1 MLTVTNLSIRTKQT
15 KETLVRSVSFSVKNG
30 EALGLIGE
38 SGSGKSMTSKCI
50 MRLLNP
56 RLFDLRGSVQWNGKD
71 MLAMK
76 LNELDGYRGKQVSM
90 IPQNPMTA
98 FAPMLKLGKQME
110 LGFSLKGHRERTQFR
125 GRLAAALADV
135 NLSDA
140 EKIINSYPHEL
151 SGGTLQRVMIALTIL
166 QRPEL
171 IIADEIT
178 TAVDAASEYL
188 ILNELEKLRR
198 AGVSMIVVTHDFGVA
213 ARLCD
218 RVAVMKDGEIVEE
231 GKMRE
236 VFSDPQHEYTRQ
248 LVQAS
253 VLFQE
258 GTMLKA
264 EHITKQYQIPGGGH
278 TVFDAVSDVSIEL
291 GNGGV
296 TAIVGESGSGKST
309 LARVL
314 SYVERPDGGRVFLD
328 GLEVSAC
335 GRKELRAVR
344 GKVQLV
350 MQNALGSLDPH
361 QSVVSILEEPL
372 RLLFHMGAEERKQ
385 RCLELLD
392 MARLERDTLRHRPG
406 ELSGGQQKR
415 LCIARAL
422 AAQPQ
427 HIIFDESFSGL
438 DVTLKKQVLDFLKEL
453 QTELQI
459 SFLVITHDLDTAMYM
474 AGTIHV
480 MRRGKIIETLEHPK
494 SFSDFQEPYSQEL
507 VKAVRSKRRAL
518 Q

>member
-1 MLTVTNLSIRTKQT
+1 
-15 KETLVRSVSFSVKNG
+15 
-30 EALGLIGE
+30 
-38 SGSGKSMTSKCI
+38 MTSKCI

-56 RLFDLRGSVQWNGKD
+56 RLFDLRGSVQWNGKE

-188 ILNELEKLRR
+188 ILNELEKLRQ

-236 VFSDPQHEYTRQ
+236 VFSAHSTNIPSNLCRQ
-248 LVQAS
+248 AYS
-253 VLFQE
+253 FRRDY
-258 GTMLKA
+258 A
-264 EHITKQYQIPGGGH
+264 
-278 TVFDAVSDVSIEL
+278 
-291 GNGGV
+291 
-296 TAIVGESGSGKST
+296 ESGTYHKTISDPKRQ
-309 LARVL
+309 AYRVRCSFGCL
-314 SYVERPDGGRVFLD
+314 H
-328 GLEVSAC
+328 
-335 GRKELRAVR
+335 RAW
-344 GKVQLV
+344 
-350 MQNALGSLDPH
+350 
-361 QSVVSILEEPL
+361 E
-372 RLLFHMGAEERKQ
+372 
-385 RCLELLD
+385 
-392 MARLERDTLRHRPG
+392 
-406 ELSGGQQKR
+406 
-415 LCIARAL
+415 
-422 AAQPQ
+422 
-427 HIIFDESFSGL
+427 
-438 DVTLKKQVLDFLKEL
+438 
-453 QTELQI
+453 
-459 SFLVITHDLDTAMYM
+459 
-474 AGTIHV
+474 
-480 MRRGKIIETLEHPK
+480 
-494 SFSDFQEPYSQEL
+494 
-507 VKAVRSKRRAL
+507 
-518 Q
+518 

>member
-1 MLTVTNLSIRTKQT
+1 
-15 KETLVRSVSFSVKNG
+15 
-30 EALGLIGE
+30 
-38 SGSGKSMTSKCI
+38 
-50 MRLLNP
+50 
-56 RLFDLRGSVQWNGKD
+56 
-71 MLAMK
+71 
-76 LNELDGYRGKQVSM
+76 
-90 IPQNPMTA
+90 
-98 FAPMLKLGKQME
+98 
-110 LGFSLKGHRERTQFR
+110 
-125 GRLAAALADV
+125 
-135 NLSDA
+135 
-140 EKIINSYPHEL
+140 
-151 SGGTLQRVMIALTIL
+151 
-166 QRPEL
+166 
-171 IIADEIT
+171 
-178 TAVDAASEYL
+178 
-188 ILNELEKLRR
+188 
-198 AGVSMIVVTHDFGVA
+198 
-213 ARLCD
+213 
-218 RVAVMKDGEIVEE
+218 
-231 GKMRE
+231 
-236 VFSDPQHEYTRQ
+236 
-248 LVQAS
+248 
-253 VLFQE
+253 
-258 GTMLKA
+258 MLKA

-453 QTELQI
+453 NQEGNTI
-459 SFLVITHDLDTAMYM
+459 VIITHDSSIALEAKRVVRIKD
-474 AGTIHV
+474 
-480 MRRGKIIETLEHPK
+480 GKIN
-494 SFSDFQEPYSQEL
+494 FDGD
-507 VKAVRSKRRAL
+507 VKEYAAVLSSGDKKYME

>member
-15 KETLVRSVSFSVKNG
+15 KETLVRSVSFSVKSG

-56 RLFDLRGSVQWNGKD
+56 RLFDLRGSVKWNGKE
-71 MLAMK
+71 MLAVK
-76 LNELDGYRGKQVSM
+76 LNELDGYRGKQISM

-110 LGFSLKGHRERTQFR
+110 LGFPLKGRRERTQFR
-125 GRLAAALADV
+125 GRLAA
-135 NLSDA
+135 
-140 EKIINSYPHEL
+140 NSYPHEL

-218 RVAVMKDGEIVEE
+218 RVAVMKAGEIIEE

-236 VFSDPQHEYTRQ
+236 VFSAPQHEYTRQ

-258 GTMLKA
+258 G
-264 EHITKQYQIPGGGH
+264 
-278 TVFDAVSDVSIEL
+278 
-291 GNGGV
+291 
-296 TAIVGESGSGKST
+296 
-309 LARVL
+309 
-314 SYVERPDGGRVFLD
+314 
-328 GLEVSAC
+328 
-335 GRKELRAVR
+335 
-344 GKVQLV
+344 
-350 MQNALGSLDPH
+350 
-361 QSVVSILEEPL
+361 
-372 RLLFHMGAEERKQ
+372 
-385 RCLELLD
+385 
-392 MARLERDTLRHRPG
+392 
-406 ELSGGQQKR
+406 
-415 LCIARAL
+415 LC
-422 AAQPQ
+422 
-427 HIIFDESFSGL
+427 
-438 DVTLKKQVLDFLKEL
+438 
-453 QTELQI
+453 
-459 SFLVITHDLDTAMYM
+459 
-474 AGTIHV
+474 
-480 MRRGKIIETLEHPK
+480 
-494 SFSDFQEPYSQEL
+494 
-507 VKAVRSKRRAL
+507 
-518 Q
+518 

>member
-56 RLFDLRGSVQWNGKD
+56 RLFDLRGSVQWNGKE

-135 NLSDA
+135 KLPDA

-218 RVAVMKDGEIVEE
+218 RVAVMKDGGIIEE
-231 GKMRE
+231 GKIRE
-236 VFSDPQHEYTRQ
+236 VFSAPQHEYTRQ

-278 TVFDAVSDVSIEL
+278 AVFDAVSDVSIEL

-296 TAIVGESGSGKST
+296 TA
-309 LARVL
+309 L
-314 SYVERPDGGRVFLD
+314 VER
-328 GLEVSAC
+328 A
-335 GRKELRAVR
+335 
-344 GKVQLV
+344 
-350 MQNALGSLDPH
+350 
-361 QSVVSILEEPL
+361 
-372 RLLFHMGAEERKQ
+372 GA
-385 RCLELLD
+385 
-392 MARLERDTLRHRPG
+392 
-406 ELSGGQQKR
+406 
-415 LCIARAL
+415 ARAL
-422 AAQPQ
+422 
-427 HIIFDESFSGL
+427 
-438 DVTLKKQVLDFLKEL
+438 
-453 QTELQI
+453 
-459 SFLVITHDLDTAMYM
+459 
-474 AGTIHV
+474 
-480 MRRGKIIETLEHPK
+480 
-494 SFSDFQEPYSQEL
+494 
-507 VKAVRSKRRAL
+507 
-518 Q
+518 

>member
-56 RLFDLRGSVQWNGKD
+56 RLFDLRGSVQWNGKE
-71 MLAMK
+71 MLAVK

-110 LGFSLKGHRERTQFR
+110 LGFSLKGRRERTQFR

-166 QRPEL
+166 QR
-171 IIADEIT
+171 
-178 TAVDAASEYL
+178 
-188 ILNELEKLRR
+188 LRR

-258 GTMLKA
+258 G
-264 EHITKQYQIPGGGH
+264 
-278 TVFDAVSDVSIEL
+278 
-291 GNGGV
+291 
-296 TAIVGESGSGKST
+296 
-309 LARVL
+309 
-314 SYVERPDGGRVFLD
+314 
-328 GLEVSAC
+328 
-335 GRKELRAVR
+335 
-344 GKVQLV
+344 
-350 MQNALGSLDPH
+350 
-361 QSVVSILEEPL
+361 
-372 RLLFHMGAEERKQ
+372 
-385 RCLELLD
+385 
-392 MARLERDTLRHRPG
+392 
-406 ELSGGQQKR
+406 
-415 LCIARAL
+415 LC
-422 AAQPQ
+422 
-427 HIIFDESFSGL
+427 
-438 DVTLKKQVLDFLKEL
+438 
-453 QTELQI
+453 
-459 SFLVITHDLDTAMYM
+459 
-474 AGTIHV
+474 
-480 MRRGKIIETLEHPK
+480 
-494 SFSDFQEPYSQEL
+494 
-507 VKAVRSKRRAL
+507 
-518 Q
+518 

>member
-1 MLTVTNLSIRTKQT
+1 
-15 KETLVRSVSFSVKNG
+15 
-30 EALGLIGE
+30 
-38 SGSGKSMTSKCI
+38 
-50 MRLLNP
+50 
-56 RLFDLRGSVQWNGKD
+56 
-71 MLAMK
+71 
-76 LNELDGYRGKQVSM
+76 
-90 IPQNPMTA
+90 
-98 FAPMLKLGKQME
+98 
-110 LGFSLKGHRERTQFR
+110 
-125 GRLAAALADV
+125 
-135 NLSDA
+135 
-140 EKIINSYPHEL
+140 
-151 SGGTLQRVMIALTIL
+151 
-166 QRPEL
+166 
-171 IIADEIT
+171 
-178 TAVDAASEYL
+178 
-188 ILNELEKLRR
+188 
-198 AGVSMIVVTHDFGVA
+198 
-213 ARLCD
+213 
-218 RVAVMKDGEIVEE
+218 
-231 GKMRE
+231 
-236 VFSDPQHEYTRQ
+236 
-248 LVQAS
+248 
-253 VLFQE
+253 
-258 GTMLKA
+258 MLKA

-361 QSVVSILEEPL
+361 QSVASILEEPL
-372 RLLFHMGAEERKQ
+372 RLLFHMGTEERKQ

-392 MARLERDTLRHRPG
+392 MARLERDTLRRRPD

-427 HIIFDESFSGL
+427 DIIFDESFSGL

-480 MRRGKIIETLEHPK
+480 MRRGKIIETLEHPR

-507 VKAVRSKRRAL
+507 VEAVRSKRRAL

>member
-1 MLTVTNLSIRTKQT
+1 MQKTQSPLLRLWQLGREHHGGLIAAIFCAVAGVLLGLLPYLSAGHILVALLTGQRDWNFYLLWCMV
-15 KETLVRSVSFSVKNG
+15 
-30 EALGLIGE
+30 ALGGYLAKTLLYNLALSLSHKATFQILRDIR
-38 SGSGKSMTSKCI
+38 KMVLSK
-50 MRLLNP
+50 MP
-56 RLFDLRGSVQWNGKD
+56 RLPLGDI
-71 MLAMK
+71 
-76 LNELDGYRGKQVSM
+76 LDTS
-90 IPQNPMTA
+90 
-98 FAPMLKLGKQME
+98 
-110 LGFSLKGHRERTQFR
+110 S
-125 GRLAAALADV
+125 GRL
-135 NLSDA
+135 
-140 EKIINSYPHEL
+140 K
-151 SGGTLQRVMIALTIL
+151 Q
-166 QRPEL
+166 
-171 IIADEIT
+171 
-178 TAVDAASEYL
+178 
-188 ILNELEKLRR
+188 
-198 AGVSMIVVTHDFGVA
+198 IVVDQ
-213 ARLCD
+213 
-218 RVAVMKDGEIVEE
+218 VE
-231 GKMRE
+231 
-236 VFSDPQHEYTRQ
+236 S
-248 LVQAS
+248 
-253 VLFQE
+253 
-258 GTMLKA
+258 MLKA
-264 EHITKQYQIPGGGH
+264 EHITKQYQIPGGRH

-335 GRKELRAVR
+335 GRKEFHTVR

-361 QSVVSILEEPL
+361 QSVASILEEPL
-372 RLLFHMGAEERKQ
+372 RLLFHMGTEERKQ

-392 MARLERDTLRHRPG
+392 MARLERDTLRRRPD

-480 MRRGKIIETLEHPK
+480 MRRGKIIETLEHPR
-494 SFSDFQEPYSQEL
+494 SFSDFQEPYTPGR
-507 VKAVRSKRRAL
+507 KWWD
-518 Q
+518 